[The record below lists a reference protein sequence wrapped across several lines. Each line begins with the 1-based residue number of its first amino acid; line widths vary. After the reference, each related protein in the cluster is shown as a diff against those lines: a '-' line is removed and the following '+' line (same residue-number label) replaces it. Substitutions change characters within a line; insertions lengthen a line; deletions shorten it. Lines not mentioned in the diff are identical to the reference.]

1 MQLLDQ
7 SVRTLSTVDSDR
19 YHYNYA
25 GLVKTE
31 KDRLVSCAKLLTTGT
46 EALGELE
53 SARCTQCIDRFRR
66 QSAAAHQD

>member
-31 KDRLVSCAKLLTTGT
+31 KTGSCPVL
-46 EALGELE
+46 
-53 SARCTQCIDRFRR
+53 SF
-66 QSAAAHQD
+66 